1 MKKGVYDVLNLWNIS
16 YRIRM
21 ENKKVR
27 NICIALLFIMLFIYL
42 VICVNSIMNHNKI
55 GAFAY
60 KFYIMSSDSSES
72 NANSGD
78 LIIAKSVKP
87 EDIKENDSII
97 YKRNDSMVV
106 KKVIGTDNENGNTN
120 IYIENDNV
128 ILNES
133 IQNAQI
139 MGKVVHT
146 IKGFGNV
153 ALVIQSPLGTIN
165 ILLIAL
171 CVFIIIKKISK
182 NSQVKDADI
191 NHDEAN
197 EKVND
202 EN

>member
-1 MKKGVYDVLNLWNIS
+1 M
-16 YRIRM
+16 
-21 ENKKVR
+21 
-27 NICIALLFIMLFIYL
+27 IAL
-42 VICVNSIMNHNKI
+42 
-55 GAFAY
+55 
-60 KFYIMSSDSSES
+60 YIRD
-72 NANSGD
+72 
-78 LIIAKSVKP
+78 
-87 EDIKENDSII
+87 
-97 YKRNDSMVV
+97 MVV